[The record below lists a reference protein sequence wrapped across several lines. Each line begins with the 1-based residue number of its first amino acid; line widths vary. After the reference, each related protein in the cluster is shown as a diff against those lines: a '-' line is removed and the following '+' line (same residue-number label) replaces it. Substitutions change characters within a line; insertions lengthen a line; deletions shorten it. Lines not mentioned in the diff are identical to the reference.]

1 MDVNMEIMDGI
12 TCTKEILRLYPLKKV
27 LALTMRDD
35 YRMIKQM
42 LAAGAGGE

>member
-1 MDVNMEIMDGI
+1 
-12 TCTKEILRLYPLKKV
+12 KKV